1 MDAFYASVEQRD
13 HPEYRG
19 KAIAVG
25 RDESRGVVSTASY
38 EARKYGVRSA
48 MPSARA
54 RELCPDLIFVPGR
67 MAVYKEISVQIHEI
81 FREYTDIIEPLSI
94 DEAFLD
100 VTHNKK
106 DIELASDIAREIKE
120 KIKERTQLTASA
132 GISFNK
138 FLAKIAS
145 DYQKPDGLYVIHP
158 QKALDFIAKLPIESF
173 WGVGKVTAQKMHK
186 LGIHNGLQLR
196 QCSLEYLT
204 RKFGKAGQ
212 LYFDFSHGIDNR
224 TVNPERER
232 KSVGC
237 ERTYEKDL
245 TERMSVIIELYH
257 IAVEL
262 GERLKKT
269 AFKGNTLTLKIR
281 FSDFSTLSKSITIGQ
296 AFTSLEEILPH
307 SKNLL
312 KETHSENRPI
322 RLLGLSVSHPLT
334 DEHSPRQLRIPF

>member
-48 MPSARA
+48 MPSTRA
-54 RELCPDLIFVPGR
+54 RELCPNLIFVPGR
-67 MAVYKEISVQIHEI
+67 MAVYKEISAQIHEI

-106 DIELASDIAREIKE
+106 NIELASDIAREIKE
-120 KIKERTQLTASA
+120 KIKVRTQLTASA

-145 DYQKPDGLYVIHP
+145 DYRKPDGLYVIHP

-204 RKFGKAGQ
+204 RQFGKAGQ

-232 KSVGC
+232 KSAGC

-245 TERMSVIIELYH
+245 TEKMSVI
-257 IAVEL
+257 VESHCRRT
-262 GERLKKT
+262 ER
-269 AFKGNTLTLKIR
+269 AP
-281 FSDFSTLSKSITIGQ
+281 
-296 AFTSLEEILPH
+296 EEI
-307 SKNLL
+307 
-312 KETHSENRPI
+312 
-322 RLLGLSVSHPLT
+322 
-334 DEHSPRQLRIPF
+334 RIQR